1 MVFHQ
6 HYCHILHL
14 AHLWPTWVPKLRSP
28 QFVTVLV
35 LFAILTILVATQLT
49 MDLDLAISFYVSSV
63 QPASDLISMVTI
75 AVTSLGDVVTLVI
88 ISIVL
93 SIISRTRRQGLI
105 LLITILSIVILLT
118 YLKPIVGRDNPA
130 YPSPFILSNISKG
143 FVIEGDTLSPM
154 SRDYSYPSNHVAIST
169 AFACIV
175 GYALNK
181 KSRLFGYLIWSFPF
195 VVALTRILLIQH
207 YFTDV
212 IGGFLFGLIVSI
224 IMSNFM
230 HLGREVVIVG
240 PGS

>member
-1 MVFHQ
+1 M
-6 HYCHILHL
+6 
-14 AHLWPTWVPKLRSP
+14 PKLRSP
-28 QFVTVLV
+28 QFVTVV
-35 LFAILTILVATQLT
+35 IIFAMLTTLVATQLT
-49 MDLDLAISFYVSSV
+49 MDLDLPISSYISSI

-93 SIISRTRRQGLI
+93 CVISRTRRQGLI

-118 YLKPIVGRDNPA
+118 YFKPIVGRDNPA
-130 YPSPFILSNISKG
+130 YLSPFIISNTSNG
-143 FVIEGDTLSPM
+143 FVIEGDTLSPI

-169 AFACIV
+169 AFAFIV

-181 KSRLFGYLIWSFPF
+181 KSRLLGYLIWSFPF
-195 VVALTRILLIQH
+195 IVALTRILLIQH

-212 IGGFLFGLIVSI
+212 IGGFLFGLMVSI

>member
-1 MVFHQ
+1 M
-6 HYCHILHL
+6 
-14 AHLWPTWVPKLRSP
+14 PKLRSP
-28 QFVTVLV
+28 QFVTVV
-35 LFAILTILVATQLT
+35 IIFAMLTTLVATQLT
-49 MDLDLAISFYVSSV
+49 MDLDLPISSYISSI

-93 SIISRTRRQGLI
+93 CVISRTRRQGLI

-118 YLKPIVGRDNPA
+118 YFKPIVGRDNPA
-130 YPSPFILSNISKG
+130 HLSPVILSRTSDG
-143 FVIEGDTLSPM
+143 FVIEGETLSPM

-169 AFACIV
+169 AFAFIV

-181 KSRLFGYLIWSFPF
+181 KSRLLGYLIWSFPCI
-195 VVALTRILLIQH
+195 VALTRILLIQH

-212 IGGFLFGLIVSI
+212 IGGFLFGLMVSI

>member
-1 MVFHQ
+1 
-6 HYCHILHL
+6 
-14 AHLWPTWVPKLRSP
+14 
-28 QFVTVLV
+28 
-35 LFAILTILVATQLT
+35 

-130 YPSPFILSNISKG
+130 YPSPFIFSNISKG

-169 AFACIV
+169 AFAFIV

-207 YFTDV
+207 YYTDV

>member
-1 MVFHQ
+1 
-6 HYCHILHL
+6 
-14 AHLWPTWVPKLRSP
+14 VPKLRSP
-28 QFVTVLV
+28 QFVTVLI

-169 AFACIV
+169 AFAFIV

-181 KSRLFGYLIWSFPF
+181 KSRLLGYLIWSFPF

>member
-1 MVFHQ
+1 
-6 HYCHILHL
+6 
-14 AHLWPTWVPKLRSP
+14 
-28 QFVTVLV
+28 
-35 LFAILTILVATQLT
+35 
-49 MDLDLAISFYVSSV
+49 MDLDLPISSYISSI

-93 SIISRTRRQGLI
+93 CVISRTRRQGLI

-118 YLKPIVGRDNPA
+118 YFKPIVGRDNPA
-130 YPSPFILSNISKG
+130 YLSPFIISNTSNG

-169 AFACIV
+169 AFAFIV

-181 KSRLFGYLIWSFPF
+181 KSRLLGYLIWSFPF
-195 VVALTRILLIQH
+195 IVALTRILLIQH

-212 IGGFLFGLIVSI
+212 IGGFLFGLMVSI

>member
-1 MVFHQ
+1 M
-6 HYCHILHL
+6 
-14 AHLWPTWVPKLRSP
+14 PKLRSP
-28 QFVTVLV
+28 QFVTVLI

-49 MDLDLAISFYVSSV
+49 MDLDLAISSYVSSV

-118 YLKPIVGRDNPA
+118 YLKPIVGRDNPT
-130 YPSPFILSNISKG
+130 YPSPFILSNTSKG

-169 AFACIV
+169 AFAFIV

-181 KSRLFGYLIWSFPF
+181 KSRLLGYLIWSFPF

>member
-1 MVFHQ
+1 
-6 HYCHILHL
+6 
-14 AHLWPTWVPKLRSP
+14 
-28 QFVTVLV
+28 
-35 LFAILTILVATQLT
+35 
-49 MDLDLAISFYVSSV
+49 MDLDLAISSYVSSV

-130 YPSPFILSNISKG
+130 YPSPFILSNTSKG

-169 AFACIV
+169 AFAFIV

-181 KSRLFGYLIWSFPF
+181 KSRLLGYLIWSFPF

>member
-1 MVFHQ
+1 
-6 HYCHILHL
+6 
-14 AHLWPTWVPKLRSP
+14 VPKLRSP
-28 QFVTVLV
+28 QFVTVV
-35 LFAILTILVATQLT
+35 IIFAMLTTLVATQLT
-49 MDLDLAISFYVSSV
+49 MDLDLPISSYISSI

-93 SIISRTRRQGLI
+93 CVISRTRRQGLI

-118 YLKPIVGRDNPA
+118 YFKPIVGRDNPA
-130 YPSPFILSNISKG
+130 YLSPFIISNTSNG

-169 AFACIV
+169 AFAFIV

-181 KSRLFGYLIWSFPF
+181 KSRLLGYLIWSFPF
-195 VVALTRILLIQH
+195 IVALTRILLIQH

-212 IGGFLFGLIVSI
+212 IGGFLFGLMVSI

>member
-1 MVFHQ
+1 M
-6 HYCHILHL
+6 
-14 AHLWPTWVPKLRSP
+14 PKLRSP
-28 QFVTVLV
+28 QFVTVLI

-49 MDLDLAISFYVSSV
+49 MDLDLAISSYVSSV

-130 YPSPFILSNISKG
+130 YPSPFILSNTSKG

-169 AFACIV
+169 AFAFIV

-181 KSRLFGYLIWSFPF
+181 KSRLLGYLIWSFPF

>member
-1 MVFHQ
+1 
-6 HYCHILHL
+6 
-14 AHLWPTWVPKLRSP
+14 VPKLRSP
-28 QFVTVLV
+28 QFVTVV
-35 LFAILTILVATQLT
+35 IIFAMLTTLVATQLT
-49 MDLDLAISFYVSSV
+49 MDLDLPISSYISSI

-93 SIISRTRRQGLI
+93 CVISRTRRQGLI

-118 YLKPIVGRDNPA
+118 YFKPIVGRDNPA
-130 YPSPFILSNISKG
+130 YLSPFIISNTSNG
-143 FVIEGDTLSPM
+143 FVIEGDTLSPI

-169 AFACIV
+169 AFAFIV

-181 KSRLFGYLIWSFPF
+181 KSRLLGYLIWSFPF
-195 VVALTRILLIQH
+195 IVALTRILLIQH

-212 IGGFLFGLIVSI
+212 IGGFLFGLMVSI